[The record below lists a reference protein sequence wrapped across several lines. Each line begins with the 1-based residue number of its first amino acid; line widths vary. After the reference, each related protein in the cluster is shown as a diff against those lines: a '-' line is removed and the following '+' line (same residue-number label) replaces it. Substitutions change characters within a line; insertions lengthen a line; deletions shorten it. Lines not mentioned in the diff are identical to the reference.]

1 MRGSRR
7 AGRGRGCAPRAGVPS
22 RRPRAGCARV
32 PTRDGCAR
40 ARGWTG
46 GVPSSRPGAGSG
58 SRGSACDR
66 GPRPRDGDSPWLRA
80 PPSHPSLPSQPPQ
93 APNDAPNV
101 PPARSVTPG
110 PAGTMNLMR
119 VAIVGA
125 TGAVG
130 RTMLEIL
137 QERDFPLDELSLL
150 ASERT
155 AGTRLRFRD
164 RDQTVGLLTPET
176 LEGVD
181 LALSSCGSAIA
192 QTWVPQAAER
202 GTTVIDNSSAFRM
215 EPWAELVI
223 PEVNPEA
230 FERGAKVYAVPNC
243 TIITALMA
251 LAPLHRAAGL
261 KAVSLSSYQ
270 SVSGAGAKGVRELTE
285 QVEKLHGMED
295 DLAHPDLDALPVGDV
310 FGKTIA
316 YNVLAKIDVFDPE
329 SGFTFEEIKVHREAK
344 RLLSLP
350 ELDISATCVRVPVP

>member
-1 MRGSRR
+1 
-7 AGRGRGCAPRAGVPS
+7 
-22 RRPRAGCARV
+22 
-32 PTRDGCAR
+32 
-40 ARGWTG
+40 
-46 GVPSSRPGAGSG
+46 
-58 SRGSACDR
+58 
-66 GPRPRDGDSPWLRA
+66 
-80 PPSHPSLPSQPPQ
+80 
-93 APNDAPNV
+93 
-101 PPARSVTPG
+101 
-110 PAGTMNLMR
+110 MNHMR

-155 AGTRLRFRD
+155 AGTRLRFRG
-164 RDQTVGLLTPET
+164 QEHTVGLLTAEA

-230 FERGAKVYAVPNC
+230 LERGAKVYAVPNC

-261 KAVSLSSYQ
+261 ESVSLSSYQ
-270 SVSGAGAKGVRELTE
+270 SVSGAGAKGVRELVE

-295 DLAHPDLDALPVGDV
+295 DLAHPDPAALPVGDV

-329 SGFTFEEIKVHREAK
+329 SGSTFEEIKVVREG
-344 RLLSLP
+344 RRILSLP
-350 ELDISATCVRVPVP
+350 ELDYLGDVRSGPGAGRPQREPAREVRAAVPGRRGPRGSGSGRGRPVRDDPANDVYPSPLEAAGIDDVLVGRIRRPEGHDDELLLFACGDNLRKGAALNAVQIAERVVA

>member
-1 MRGSRR
+1 MK
-7 AGRGRGCAPRAGVPS
+7 
-22 RRPRAGCARV
+22 
-32 PTRDGCAR
+32 D
-40 ARGWTG
+40 
-46 GVPSSRPGAGSG
+46 
-58 SRGSACDR
+58 
-66 GPRPRDGDSPWLRA
+66 
-80 PPSHPSLPSQPPQ
+80 
-93 APNDAPNV
+93 
-101 PPARSVTPG
+101 
-110 PAGTMNLMR
+110 MR

-155 AGTRLRFRD
+155 AGTRLRFRGEEL
-164 RDQTVGLLTPET
+164 TVGLLTPEA

-230 FERGAKVYAVPNC
+230 LERGAKVYAVPNC

-261 KAVSLSSYQ
+261 ESVSLSSYQ
-270 SVSGAGAKGVRELTE
+270 SVSGAGAKGVRELVE

-295 DLAHPDLDALPVGDV
+295 DLAHPDLDALPVGEV

-329 SGFTFEEIKVHREAK
+329 SGSTFEEIKVAARGQADPVAARARHLGDVRSGPGAGGSQREPARDVRAAVLGRARPARLWK
-344 RLLSLP
+344 RPRASS
-350 ELDISATCVRVPVP
+350 SATTRPTTSTRAPSRRRASTTSLVGRIRRPEGHDDELLLFACGDNLRKGAALNAVQIAERLP

>member
-1 MRGSRR
+1 
-7 AGRGRGCAPRAGVPS
+7 
-22 RRPRAGCARV
+22 
-32 PTRDGCAR
+32 
-40 ARGWTG
+40 
-46 GVPSSRPGAGSG
+46 
-58 SRGSACDR
+58 
-66 GPRPRDGDSPWLRA
+66 
-80 PPSHPSLPSQPPQ
+80 
-93 APNDAPNV
+93 
-101 PPARSVTPG
+101 
-110 PAGTMNLMR
+110 MR

-130 RTMLEIL
+130 RTMLQTL
-137 QERDFPLDELSLL
+137 QEREFPLDELSLL

-155 AGTRLRFRD
+155 AGTRLRFRGAEL
-164 RDQTVGLLTPET
+164 TVGLLTPEA

-202 GTTVIDNSSAFRM
+202 GTIVIDNSSAFRM

-230 FERGAKVYAVPNC
+230 LERGAKTYAVPNC

-285 QVEKLHGMED
+285 QVEKLRGMERTSGCEISDLVPAGHAGGD
-295 DLAHPDLDALPVGDV
+295 DHVSRLETSRRRKQPTLADGA
-310 FGKTIA
+310 
-316 YNVLAKIDVFDPE
+316 
-329 SGFTFEEIKVHREAK
+329 
-344 RLLSLP
+344 
-350 ELDISATCVRVPVP
+350 